1 VLQYDSGNKSW
12 FNQQTFGCFGLSKSS
27 RISTYLTLEDAVGGL
42 FRVRANYVRSAG
54 DSSNSNADSGWF
66 YFKVVK

>member
-1 VLQYDSGNKSW
+1 LRCCSATLATRAG
-12 FNQQTFGCFGLSKSS
+12 
-27 RISTYLTLEDAVGGL
+27 STYLTLKDAVGGL
-42 FRVRANYVRSAG
+42 FRVRANYVRSAS